1 VLRQGGPVVP
11 AVVRAVRIVRYLER
25 RGSRGATLAE
35 IHRVL
40 DLNKSTCH
48 NLLKTLVA
56 LGLVEF
62 LPRARRYQLGPALF
76 AVGRP
81 VDRSLQ
87 GLSSGR
93 PIAPRKRRHRGW
105 GAMIPE
111 RFAYLAPTSVAE
123 AVQLLRTHGSDA
135 RLLAGG
141 HSLIPLMKLRLAT
154 PQVLIDLNRIPG
166 LAYVEERDGV
176 LRIGALTRHADMEYA
191 DVVRRRYPLLADAAR
206 VIADPLVRNMGT
218 VGGSLAH
225 ADPAGDWGAAMLA
238 VRATVAATGPRGERV
253 VPIDEFFLDTFA
265 TALEPDEVLTEIRV
279 PQPAPRTGGA
289 YLKLE
294 RKVGDFAIAA
304 VGVQVTLDARGA
316 CTAAGIGLCNA
327 GPRSLR
333 AREAEDA
340 LLGRVPDEAAIARA
354 AEAAAHG
361 ADPSSD
367 LRGPAE
373 YKRDVIRIL
382 TARALRRAL
391 ARASGRE

>member
-1 VLRQGGPVVP
+1 MVP
-11 AVVRAVRIVRYLER
+11 AVVRAVRIIRYLER
-25 RGSRGATLAE
+25 RGSRGATLAQ

-48 NLLKTLVA
+48 NLLKTLAA
-56 LGLVEF
+56 LRLVEF
-62 LPRARRYQLGPALF
+62 LPRSRRYQLGPALF

-81 VDRSLQ
+81 IDRSLHTI
-87 GLSSGR
+87 SGGR
-93 PIAPRKRRHRGW
+93 SIAPRKRRHRGW

-111 RFAYLAPTSVAE
+111 RFEYLAPTSVAE
-123 AVQLLRTHGSDA
+123 AVELLRAHGGDA

-141 HSLIPLMKLRLAT
+141 HSLIPLMKLRLAM
-154 PQVLIDLNRIPG
+154 PRYVIDLNRVPG
-166 LAYVEERDGV
+166 LAYVEEADGV
-176 LRIGALTRHADMEYA
+176 LRIGAMTRHADMEHA

-218 VGGSLAH
+218 VGGALAH

-238 VRATVAATGPRGERV
+238 ARATVVATGPRGERV
-253 VPIDEFFLDTFA
+253 VAIDEFFLDTFA
-265 TALEPDEVLTEIRV
+265 TALEPDDVLTEIRV

-304 VGVQVTLDARGA
+304 VGAQVTLDARGV
-316 CTAAGIGLCNA
+316 CTAVGIGLCNA

-333 AREAEDA
+333 ARDAEEA
-340 LLGRVPDEAAIARA
+340 LLGRVPDEATIARA
-354 AEAAAHG
+354 AEAAARE

-373 YKRDVIRIL
+373 YKRDVVRVL
-382 TARALRRAL
+382 AARALRRAL